1 MQKFQQRPVL
11 AFMEIFVGPL
21 HLSTH
26 HDSKRGFTSLTHAG
40 DAPAAA
46 KPTGNVEDTPHQRH
60 GLPASRLR
68 IPATAITVAI
78 RHFSSLMTAWI
89 EVFRFVPTTVTKQEI
104 ITSFKRFLAEQA
116 GVRPHV
122 DQSDYATVPPFALQF
137 VGLPVTRAATRLFS
151 GPAPAPSNR

>member
-1 MQKFQQRPVL
+1 
-11 AFMEIFVGPL
+11 MEIFAGL
-21 HLSTH
+21 LDLSPH
-26 HDSKRGFTSLTHAG
+26 HDSERGFTTLSHAG

-46 KPTGNVEDTPHQRH
+46 KPTGNVEGTMHQRR

-68 IPATAITVAI
+68 IPATAMTVAI
-78 RHFSSLMTAWI
+78 RRFSSLMTAWI

-104 ITSFKRFLAEQA
+104 ITSFKRFLDEQA

-137 VGLPVTRAATRLFS
+137 AGLPITRAATRLFR
-151 GPAPAPSNR
+151 GPAPAQSKK